1 MDFDVTDL
9 MEQTVEAEMTT
20 QLPAIPKG
28 DRQLIIKS
36 LRILPPTA
44 DRKPMLF
51 VENIIDDAE
60 VKELT
65 GQAEPVATL
74 MMFLDVDD
82 RGMLLAQEPY
92 NMDLGKL
99 RRAVGQNTS
108 EDWKISYLQ
117 GQVYSGMV
125 STRVNKNTGDN
136 QYSVNNPRPI
146 D

>member
-9 MEQTVEAEMTT
+9 MEQTVEGAMIT

-36 LRILPPTA
+36 LRLLPPTA
-44 DRKPMLF
+44 ERKAMLF
-51 VENIIDDAE
+51 VECIIDDAE

-82 RGMLLAQEPY
+82 RGMLLAQEPN

-99 RRAVGQNTS
+99 RRAVGQNGS

-117 GQVYSGMV
+117 GQVFSGMV
-125 STRVNKNTGDN
+125 STRVDKTTGDN
-136 QYSVNNPRPI
+136 QYRVNNPRPI